1 MKHVLVVEDDP
12 INAAV
17 IRAVLVKRGGFEVS
31 VSESAPEVLEAV
43 RGGGVAL
50 VLMDVSLSNTRW
62 EGKPIGGV
70 ELCRMIKADPAGA
83 RVPVVLAT
91 AHAMRGD
98 AEKLKIESG
107 ADDYVAKPIVDH
119 EAFVLQ
125 LRRWVDK
132 AAA

>member
-1 MKHVLVVEDDP
+1 MNHVLIVEDDP

-17 IRAVLVKRGGFEVS
+17 MRTVLVKRGGFEVS
-31 VSESAPEVLEAV
+31 VSESADEILAAV

-62 EGKPIGGV
+62 EGRPIGGV
-70 ELCRMIKADPAGA
+70 ELCRMIKADPAIA
-83 RVPVVLAT
+83 HVPVMLAT

-98 AEKLKIESG
+98 ADKLKLESG

-119 EAFVLQ
+119 DAFVKQ
-125 LRRWVDK
+125 VRRWIER
-132 AAA
+132 AA